1 VTSVVSAPAPYVLQ
15 WHGLPKPAR
24 AYVAIVLAAGAIAV
38 IAAAPTALPHP
49 GLFVT
54 LLAAAC
60 LTSTWKV
67 NLPLALACGSTLS
80 VSYAANLMALLLLG
94 PRLAVLVAIAGAWTQ
109 CSVHVKQRYPPY
121 RTLFS
126 VAGEAITM
134 AATGG
139 VYVWLGGQPASRQ
152 GMLPA
157 GPLVGAIAT
166 YFVVNTSLVAAAIA
180 LSTERT
186 FWRVWRDDFLWSGAA
201 YMVAGTAGAIAAII
215 VARGEHWTALL
226 MVAPVYLTYRT
237 YQLFVGRLEDQKRY
251 VEETRKLHERTVA
264 ALATAEEANRLK
276 DQFLAMVS
284 HELRTPLNAI
294 LGWADMLCTGRIA
307 EDRRDRAS
315 RAIYDSARLQ
325 AQLIDELLDVAR
337 IMSGKLRLE
346 RRSVTLADVV
356 RSALEI
362 VQPAAVAKRIH
373 VATDIAAP
381 VGPLWADEA
390 RLQQVVWNLLSNA
403 VKFTPEGG
411 AVLVSVRRIA
421 DMAEIVVMDNGEGIS
436 AEFVPWVFE
445 RFRQAD
451 GSTTR
456 PHGGLGLGLSIVKH
470 LVEAH
475 GGTVRV
481 ESEGAGKGAVFT
493 VRLPI
498 VPVPAEQT
506 EQKARLSS
514 CPDSAAATLAGLSL
528 LVVDDD
534 DGNREVVT
542 AQLQECQATVLTAA
556 SVEEALTVLHS
567 THVDVLIA
575 DLAMPRQDGY
585 ALIRKV
591 RASHAPRIASIPAVA
606 LTAFARENDRQHA
619 LEAGFNVH
627 VAKPVDAGSL
637 ASAVASLGQSTSP
650 RH

>member
-1 VTSVVSAPAPYVLQ
+1 VTSAGSASAPQVIQ
-15 WHGLPKPAR
+15 WHGLPKAAR
-24 AYVAIVLAAGAIAV
+24 AYVATVMAAGVIAV
-38 IAAAPTALPHP
+38 VAAAPTNLPQP

-134 AATGG
+134 AATGV
-139 VYVWLGGQPASRQ
+139 VYVWLGGQPPSAQ
-152 GMLPA
+152 WTLPA

-166 YFVVNTSLVAAAIA
+166 YFVVNTGLVAAAIA

-186 FWRVWRDDFLWSGAA
+186 FWQVWRDDFLWSGAA

-215 VARGEHWTALL
+215 VARGGHWTALL
-226 MVAPVYLTYRT
+226 MAAPVYLTYRT

-251 VEETRKLHERTVA
+251 VEETRKLHEQTVA

-307 EDRRDRAS
+307 NDRRDRAS

-346 RRSVTLADVV
+346 RRSVTLTDVV

-362 VQPAAVAKRIH
+362 VQAAAIAKRIH
-373 VATDIAAP
+373 IATDIDTP
-381 VGPLWADEA
+381 MPPLWADEA
-390 RLQQVVWNLLSNA
+390 RLQQVVWNLLANA

-411 AVLVSVRRIA
+411 AVLVTVRRI
-421 DMAEIVVMDNGEGIS
+421 DDLAEIVVMDNGEGI
-436 AEFVPWVFE
+436 AADFLPWVFE

-475 GGTVRV
+475 GGTIRV
-481 ESEGAGKGAVFT
+481 ESEGAGKGAAFT

-498 VPVPAEQT
+498 VPVPAEQS
-506 EQKARLSS
+506 EREGRLA
-514 CPDSAAATLAGLSL
+514 CPDSAVATLAGLSL

-542 AQLQECQATVLTAA
+542 AQLQDCHATVLTAA
-556 SVEEALTVLHS
+556 SVEEALSVLHS

-591 RASHAPRIASIPAVA
+591 RASHAPRVTSIPAVA
-606 LTAFARENDRQHA
+606 LTAFAREDDRQHA

-627 VAKPVDAGSL
+627 LAKPIDAGSL
-637 ASAVASLGQSTSP
+637 ASAIAGLGRINVT
-650 RH
+650 